1 MRCRSPTREPRPKGR
16 AGSPEPSQGVFGR
29 LLEGSV
35 RKTRGR
41 AGSSFYSTSSA
52 FCAASCACSHAAG
65 SVSVTPR
72 ATTSRPSL
80 MTSQYQRPSLPL
92 GIMRNS
98 TFSISS
104 VLRPEMIMR
113 GKEHSYRAAGELEDS
128 LPCRIQSTRRRGAPA
143 RGPEEKYR
151 PPYPSPRRTACRPGL
166 DHATI
171 LAVEPKPLI
180 TLTLTPTLKTYR

>member
-128 LPCRIQSTRRRGAPA
+128 LYRAAFRAHEGAEPRLA
-143 RGPEEKYR
+143 A
-151 PPYPSPRRTACRPGL
+151 PRRNIGHLIHPPAALLAGRVWTTRPFW
-166 DHATI
+166 
-171 LAVEPKPLI
+171 PLSQSH
-180 TLTLTPTLKTYR
+180 